1 MVYQQQKEIPSKKG
15 DVPIMKRRATIKIN
29 GKMTDVEIENGE
41 ITIIEQKE
49 KMATGWELTYTNYV
63 VDTTGKV
70 FDGLPPMNQ
79 ARYNN
84 ANCFASKELA
94 ENISRM
100 QTLQRRMFR
109 WQARNDSFIDT
120 NDGNMPK
127 WRIVYDVADGTIT
140 PEMFYCLHS
149 GFLPYFSSKET
160 AKDCIEDYKDELTWL
175 FTEFKWRM
183 DGKDIE

>member
-109 WQARNDSFIDT
+109 WQANNDVPDICRK
-120 NDGNMPK
+120 NDVTKYFFTFYTPLN
-127 WRIVYDVADGTIT
+127 RIEIVSTEY
-140 PEMFYCLHS
+140 YYH
-149 GFLPYFSSKET
+149 GFLPYFSSKEK
-160 AKDCIEDYKDELTWL
+160 ARECIEVFKDELTWL
-175 FTEFKWRM
+175 FKEFKWRM